1 MYMYVLEGA
10 VQMNAGVLKVKEGI
24 ASCAAEVTESPGP
37 PDRVLGA
44 DLGSLTR
51 VVNALKG

>member
-1 MYMYVLEGA
+1 MYVLEGA